1 VNLEQAR
8 AEAAEHRATFLRLH
22 RETCLAFGR
31 YCESLGRVQAL
42 TTQSAHPVLGILP
55 EAANKLSELFIRE
68 SPVLTAKRSGLEVT
82 HGFGWDKSTDVVP
95 LVKVA

>member
-1 VNLEQAR
+1 
-8 AEAAEHRATFLRLH
+8 
-22 RETCLAFGR
+22 
-31 YCESLGRVQAL
+31 
-42 TTQSAHPVLGILP
+42 VLGILP